1 MLPTSAFDSKQK
13 FLTVLRQEFEG
24 GTFEL
29 FSGCKNK
36 FINAYY
42 KHLKQDFEAGE
53 QGHCLILNHIG
64 HQGNGYWCISDQ
76 VFKSLFSV
84 TVLFISL

>member
-1 MLPTSAFDSKQK
+1 M
-13 FLTVLRQEFEG
+13 
-24 GTFEL
+24 L
-29 FSGCKNK
+29 FSGCMNK
-36 FINAYY
+36 FTNAYY

-76 VFKSLFSV
+76 VYESLFSV
-84 TVLFISL
+84 TILFISLSFSYLPLRFEKVN